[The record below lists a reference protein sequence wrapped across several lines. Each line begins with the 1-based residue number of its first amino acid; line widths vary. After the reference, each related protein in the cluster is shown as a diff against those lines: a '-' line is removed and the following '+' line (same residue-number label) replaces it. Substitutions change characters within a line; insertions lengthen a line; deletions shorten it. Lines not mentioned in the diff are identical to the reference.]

1 MKIHNIN
8 LETKIN
14 EKLFHLAIGNFD
26 GVHLGHQQIISK
38 LVYEA
43 RFDGKLSAI
52 LSFNPHPKQF
62 FSRELDQYQI
72 LGEETKQKILRD
84 LGVNHYFLLNFDLSI
99 SNLSPSDFIK
109 KIIVQ
114 QLKVRKL
121 LVGYDFRFG
130 KNREGNT
137 LVLQDHSVIHGFDL
151 QIIEPIKE
159 KSNNEIYSSTAIREA
174 IRIGNMEKA
183 NSKLGRSWT
192 MQGKVIHGNKK
203 AREINFPTANL
214 LPHEQ
219 IYPLK
224 GVYAVKTLL
233 NDQKIEGIANF
244 GERPTIDGKI
254 LLLEIHLFD
263 FDQDIYGKYLT
274 VEFLTF
280 IRGEKKFDNFD
291 LLAEQIKKDIQVAKS
306 YHLNK

>member
-38 LVYEA
+38 LVDKA
-43 RFDGKLSAI
+43 RLNSSLSAI
-52 LSFNPHPKQF
+52 LSFNPHPRQF
-62 FSRELDQYQI
+62 FSRELDRYQI

-114 QLKVRKL
+114 QLKVSKL

-130 KNREGNT
+130 KNRKGNT
-137 LVLQDHSVIHGFDL
+137 STLQDYSVIHGFDL

-159 KSNNEIYSSTAIREA
+159 TSNNEIYSSTAIREA
-174 IRIGNMEKA
+174 IRIGDMEKA
-183 NSKLGRSWT
+183 NSKLGRTWT
-192 MQGKVIHGNKK
+192 MQGKVIHGDK
-203 AREINFPTANL
+203 RE
-214 LPHEQ
+214 
-219 IYPLK
+219 
-224 GVYAVKTLL
+224 VW
-233 NDQKIEGIANF
+233 
-244 GERPTIDGKI
+244 
-254 LLLEIHLFD
+254 
-263 FDQDIYGKYLT
+263 
-274 VEFLTF
+274 
-280 IRGEKKFDNFD
+280 
-291 LLAEQIKKDIQVAKS
+291 S
-306 YHLNK
+306 S